1 MKILIT
7 ADWHIKGERPICR
20 MEEDWLESQRQTIEE
35 IGKYLMKGSVTR
47 FGF

>member
-35 IGKYLMKGSVTR
+35 IMASI
-47 FGF
+47 